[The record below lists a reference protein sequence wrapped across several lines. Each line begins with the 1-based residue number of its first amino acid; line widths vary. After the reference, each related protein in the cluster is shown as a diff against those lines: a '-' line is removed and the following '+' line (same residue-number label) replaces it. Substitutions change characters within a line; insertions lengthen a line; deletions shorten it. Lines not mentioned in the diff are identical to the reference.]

1 MFYNLSVVSDQH
13 ICYKQALLETNAR
26 QTLTTALVKRA
37 MMAHVSTVL
46 RRHFVNVQLGRWDLI
61 VTKVGG

>member
-13 ICYKQALLETNAR
+13 ICFKQALLEMSAR
-26 QTLTTALVKRA
+26 QTLTNAQVQIV

-46 RRHFVNVQLGRWDLI
+46 RRHFVNVQLGRWDLL